1 MTAITPPNAPDP
13 VARRTRAAAVAT
25 TLALIVLGLAWEL
38 SLAPTGARSL
48 AVKVLPLALLV
59 PGMLKL
65 RLTSYRWMSLLV
77 WLYAAEGA
85 LRAASDPGLSAQ
97 LAMLE
102 LALALGLFGACVL
115 HVRHRL
121 AHRSVPPTLPTQSAS
136 KP

>member
-1 MTAITPPNAPDP
+1 MTESTPPNMPDP
-13 VARRTRAAAVAT
+13 VARRTRAAAVTT

-85 LRAASDPGLSAQ
+85 MRAASDQGLSAQ

-102 LALALGLFGACVL
+102 LTLSLVLFGACVL

-121 AHRSVPPTLPTQSAS
+121 AHSAS